1 MDWTFNSAHFVI
13 SALLAGNEKA
23 DELAKAGAV
32 CDNTVAV
39 LPPKIELKSQ
49 IKEHF
54 YSDFT
59 EYDGA
64 RMGKQFYF
72 GPDPQKAKYV
82 IKLSR
87 AKLARF
93 VRIISGHNYLF
104 YFRHLVDNDID
115 PLCRFCLEENETFEH
130 LVNECPRFHL
140 DRQDKLLGQLIL
152 NDHLWSVQTLLDF
165 SFIPGINDV
174 LEGDTRIELF
184 LGYDDTESSVD
195 SISDTSLDSGDAE

>member
-1 MDWTFNSAHFVI
+1 MIWCVLQTSIAFSSLLLVSKYTFIMDDKGSRQAHFVI

-72 GPDPQKAKYV
+72 GPD
-82 IKLSR
+82 
-87 AKLARF
+87 
-93 VRIISGHNYLF
+93 LF
-104 YFRHLVDNDID
+104 
-115 PLCRFCLEENETFEH
+115 
-130 LVNECPRFHL
+130 
-140 DRQDKLLGQLIL
+140 
-152 NDHLWSVQTLLDF
+152 
-165 SFIPGINDV
+165 
-174 LEGDTRIELF
+174 
-184 LGYDDTESSVD
+184 
-195 SISDTSLDSGDAE
+195 